1 MKQLISYFC
10 LLALSVMTVS
20 CDKIFGEDLTD
31 LIFDYGVIE
40 VPDKALFIGNSL
52 LLGNGTFGMNAT
64 DSLHDYHALI
74 QARFLAANPAYTDV
88 KLSGIAF
95 EGCENHDQ
103 QLNWLEN
110 TLRPQLSAD
119 LDLVVIQIGDNVNTS
134 KRRSAFEQGAKELIA
149 TIREASPNAHVVWLY
164 GWYVSSNVTKSIK
177 NACKQ
182 YTVNL
187 VAINDIHKTENE
199 SSIGTVVT
207 RTAPTSQT
215 LNYTRYT
222 VLPDGRLQ
230 IDFAV
235 EGKNYTAM
243 VRATGYDDNP
253 GTKTLTWQ
261 GYETITTD
269 WHVASHPGNSGFAQI
284 ARHFFEM
291 VNITWE

>member
-1 MKQLISYFC
+1 MRSLACYFG
-10 LLALSVMTVS
+10 LMVLSMMTVS

-74 QARFLAANPAYTDV
+74 QERFLAANPAYTDV

-95 EGCENHDQ
+95 EGCEDYAQ
-103 QLNWLEN
+103 QLGWLEN
-110 TLRPQLSAD
+110 TLRPRLSAD

-134 KRRSAFEQGAKELIA
+134 KKRSAFEQGAKELIA
-149 TIREASPNAHVVWLY
+149 TIKEGAPNARIVWLY
-164 GWYVSSNVTKSIK
+164 GWYVSSRVTKSIK

-182 YTVNL
+182 YAVNL
-187 VAINDIHKTENE
+187 IAIDDIHKTENE

-207 RTAPTSQT
+207 WAEPTTQT
-215 LNYTRYT
+215 VKYTRYT
-222 VLPDGRLQ
+222 VLPDSRLQ
-230 IDFAV
+230 IDFV
-235 EGKNYTAM
+235 VDGKNYTAK
-243 VRATGYDDNP
+243 VRATSYDDNP
-253 GTKTLTWQ
+253 GTKILTWQ

-269 WHVASHPGNSGFAQI
+269 WHVASHPGNRGFARI

-291 VNITWE
+291 VDINWK